1 MDNLRGIG
9 LMVLAMAS
17 FAIEDAFIKV
27 VARDL
32 PTGQILMVIGVVGG
46 AFFVGMA
53 RRAGIRL
60 LSRDLLLRPVLARNL
75 SEIVGTIGFVTA
87 ITTIPL
93 STASAIAQAM
103 PLVITMGAALIFS
116 EPVGWRRW
124 SAIVVGLSGVLI
136 IIRPGLSAFDPNA
149 LWAVLAVFGLAA
161 RDLAA
166 RAVPRSISHLQLAA
180 YGFLSLVPT
189 GLILLPFAATP
200 AALPDPRLSGL
211 LAGAVLFGMLG
222 YYAITSASRTGDVS
236 VVTPFRFSRML
247 FALIIGMAVFGERP
261 DLLTYLGATLI
272 LASGTYTFLR
282 ERKLGRMTR
291 AAAVAPT
298 PAAPERRDR
307 SRPPAGR
314 YR

>member
-75 SEIVGTIGFVTA
+75 SEIAGTIGFVTA

-103 PLVITMGAALIFS
+103 PLVITMGAALIF
-116 EPVGWRRW
+116 
-124 SAIVVGLSGVLI
+124 AHGLHPSSPEAGVC
-136 IIRPGLSAFDPNA
+136 
-149 LWAVLAVFGLAA
+149 
-161 RDLAA
+161 
-166 RAVPRSISHLQLAA
+166 SHC
-180 YGFLSLVPT
+180 
-189 GLILLPFAATP
+189 
-200 AALPDPRLSGL
+200 
-211 LAGAVLFGMLG
+211 
-222 YYAITSASRTGDVS
+222 
-236 VVTPFRFSRML
+236 
-247 FALIIGMAVFGERP
+247 
-261 DLLTYLGATLI
+261 
-272 LASGTYTFLR
+272 
-282 ERKLGRMTR
+282 
-291 AAAVAPT
+291 
-298 PAAPERRDR
+298 
-307 SRPPAGR
+307 
-314 YR
+314 